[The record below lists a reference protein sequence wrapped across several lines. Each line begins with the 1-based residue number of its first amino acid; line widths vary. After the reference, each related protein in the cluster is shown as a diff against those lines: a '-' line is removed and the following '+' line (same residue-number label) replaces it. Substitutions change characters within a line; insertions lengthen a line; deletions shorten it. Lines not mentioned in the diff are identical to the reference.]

1 MAKKMFR
8 IGIIGTGMLGKAV
21 ASNLLNCGYEVH
33 VYNRTKKK
41 TNDLV
46 KNGAN
51 FQESPKD
58 VAKHTE
64 LVITCVK
71 DGNAVKEVIFGEC
84 GIVKGKHEGL
94 TIADMS
100 TINPND
106 AKWVSLKLE
115 NKKID
120 LLEIPVMGGPNVAIK
135 GELVMMVSGKK
146 SKYMKFKSIF
156 DDIAKDN
163 SFLGKSGTAHLIKLA
178 MNLQISLLAVSL
190 AEGIVFT
197 KKAGFEP
204 EIFLN
209 VLNSTYFSTGM
220 SKNKA
225 FKMIYDGVKPT
236 FMLKNLKKDLDTIL
250 TTAQMNH
257 TNLPITKR
265 VREIYNDAEK
275 NGLGDIDYTGI
286 IKHIRSLK

>member
-1 MAKKMFR
+1 MAKKMFK

-21 ASNLLNCGYEVH
+21 ALHLLNCDYEVH

-41 TNDLV
+41 TGDLV

-58 VAKHTE
+58 VAKYTE

-100 TINPND
+100 TINSND
-106 AKWVSLKLE
+106 AKWISLKLE
-115 NKKID
+115 NEKID

-146 SKYMKFKSIF
+146 SKYMKYKTVF

-197 KKAGFEP
+197 KKAGFDP

-220 SKNKA
+220 SRNKA
-225 FKMIYDGVKPT
+225 FKMINDDVKPT

-257 TNLPITKR
+257 TSLPITKK
-265 VREIYNDAEK
+265 VRDVYNDAEK

-286 IKHIRSLK
+286 IKHIRSLR